1 MKEDQNGKV
10 TAVVLAKKAKSE
22 VLTKNKL
29 QLIYS
34 QLDFEVNTFALKQ
47 ISKEY
52 FLQDWFLYIL

>member
-1 MKEDQNGKV
+1 M

-52 FLQDWFLYIL
+52 CLQDWFLYIL